1 MTEKLIDNSFFVKN
15 TQLFS
20 WLSIDYAMML
30 SELPAWD
37 KPDTWHK
44 MSSVGRSY
52 ATGLSERAQ
61 FLCGFMPALY
71 RLGSQPG
78 ELRLHVEPLHDLSP
92 EELTQSLQKIATR
105 FNIPVEKIGEGGLTF
120 ISRPLLEALHPGAD
134 FFGRVTAPFDADQQI
149 FLYDPLTG
157 FILLD
162 NPDRMN
168 NCWLGGSV
176 EFVNWIKNRNA
187 PREKLIF
194 QNQCDLLNVGVPV
207 WERVLQPRE
216 QPLYTRDVAGIPTV
230 TVQSQVELDKL
241 ISLIEN
247 ACAIAPFKVTPVY
260 RGQTSER
267 LLPDRKF
274 LVEAGITPYSNIRD
288 HSLLPSIYRNFE
300 QHYVKPES
308 YSNFIGDLVRWH
320 FYERVVFE
328 KETRYVP
335 PLKGTAKSEVSFLA
349 PDSRDPRC
357 LENEMRTVTEHYD
370 AQGNFLGTVEKGH
383 RLVHEDS
390 RRNLILQHYGA
401 PTPVVDVTSDH
412 RVAEFFAFTKLQ
424 IGDDGGMTCE
434 AVTDLR
440 TSVLYV
446 LFVPEGMAPLYR
458 SENLLPQ
465 EEALRPSRQACLT
478 LGGSGALYRNY
489 ASRFIGLKIK
499 FDGGFVPGDL
509 PSPSHLFPS
518 QVEDPMLEKLL
529 IAEKVFGKKDGS
541 RPVYWLQA

>member
-1 MTEKLIDNSFFVKN
+1 MT
-15 TQLFS
+15 
-20 WLSIDYAMML
+20 LSD
-30 SELPAWD
+30 LPVWD
-37 KPDTWHK
+37 KPHTWHK
-44 MSSVGRSY
+44 MSLDGQDY
-52 ATGLSERAQ
+52 AAGLSERAQ
-61 FLCGFMPALY
+61 FLCGFMPVLN
-71 RLGSQPG
+71 RLGSQPA
-78 ELRLHVEPLHDLSP
+78 ELRLHAEPLHDLSP
-92 EELTQSLQKIATR
+92 EEFTQSLQKIANR
-105 FNIPVEKIGEGGLTF
+105 FNVPAEVIAEGGLTF
-120 ISRPLLEALHPGAD
+120 ISRPLLEALHPLAD
-134 FFGRVTAPFDADQQI
+134 FFGRVTAPFDARQHI

-176 EFVNWIKNRNA
+176 EFANWIKNRND
-187 PREKLIF
+187 PREKIIF
-194 QNQCDLLNVGVPV
+194 QNRWDLLNVGVPV
-207 WERVLQPRE
+207 WERVLHSKE
-216 QPLYTRDVAGIPTV
+216 QPACPKDTAGIPTV

-241 ISLIEN
+241 ISRIED

-267 LLPDRKF
+267 LLPDRKL
-274 LVEAGITPYSNIRD
+274 LVEAGITPYANIRD
-288 HSLLPSIYRNFE
+288 HSLLPSMYRNFE

-328 KETRYVP
+328 KETRYAP
-335 PLKGTAKSEVSFLA
+335 PPKGTAKSEVSFLA
-349 PDSRDPRC
+349 PDSSDPRS
-357 LENEMRTVTEHYD
+357 LENEMRSVTNHYD
-370 AQGNFLGTVEKGH
+370 AQGNLLGTSEKGH

-424 IGDDGGMTCE
+424 TGNDGGMRCE
-434 AVTDLR
+434 AVTDLSA
-440 TSVLYV
+440 SVLYV

-499 FDGGFVPGDL
+499 FDGGFVPSDL

-518 QVEDPMLEKLL
+518 QAEDPMLEKLL
-529 IAEKVFGKKDGS
+529 TAEKVFGKKGGS